1 MISIFWSVTKQKGPV
16 TLNLE
21 ALNPYRFILHLHLQM
36 KSNVHIGKI
45 DQYHVTNEKLTGESL
60 V

>member
-1 MISIFWSVTKQKGPV
+1 MLKGPV
-16 TLNLE
+16 TRTLE

-36 KSNVHIGKI
+36 KSSVHIGKI
-45 DQYHVTNEKLTGESL
+45 DQYHVTNETLTGESL